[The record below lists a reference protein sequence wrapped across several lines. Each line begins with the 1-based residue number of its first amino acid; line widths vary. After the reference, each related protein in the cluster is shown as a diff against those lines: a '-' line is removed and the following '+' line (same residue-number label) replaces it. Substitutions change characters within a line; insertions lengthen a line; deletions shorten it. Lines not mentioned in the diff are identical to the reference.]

1 MPMVQISHARLSS
14 LVCDGSNE
22 RGKNVVG
29 VAAHCLRSRQLQRK
43 GTPKKRQRPGSRRSS
58 RTHVHASIVIQIY
71 STYILRR
78 KYIGVTN
85 VDRYDRWYTRLGLQR
100 HVIHT
105 IIKILVLLKIRGFHV
120 ARGRKAWSSIHQRN
134 SSIVV
139 MSTHQTSTETFE
151 SSQLDLP
158 LCSYQGGEP
167 PRKGRTVSSSCSRR
181 LIAIASAGD

>member
-1 MPMVQISHARLSS
+1 MPMVLTSHARLSS

-22 RGKNVVG
+22 SGKNVVG
-29 VAAHCLRSRQLQRK
+29 VAAHYLCSRQLLRK
-43 GTPKKRQRPGSRRSS
+43 GTPKKRQRPGSRRS
-58 RTHVHASIVIQIY
+58 HVHASIVIQIY
-71 STYILRR
+71 STFILRR

-85 VDRYDRWYTRLGLQR
+85 VDRDDRWYTRLGLQR